1 MPSDTPLDLN
11 NVDPAV
17 WRVRAGETIYGPYTL
32 GQMKVF
38 TSEGRIA
45 SHTMV
50 CKGDMAAFKRAA
62 ETPEIAEILSKRP
75 AQAEGEQGE
84 ATLTNYVVVAQAEG
98 ANPSAV
104 TATLNTLGRF
114 VEAAPGVFI
123 LRSQERLAK
132 IRDRLGSFSGVHDR
146 FVIVDAD
153 HSRLAWL
160 GLDPDTDAHI
170 RSVWNQDIS

>member
-11 NVDPAV
+11 NIDPAI
-17 WRVRAGETIYGPYTL
+17 WRVRAGETTYGPYTL

-38 TSEGRIA
+38 TEEGRIA

-50 CKGDMAAFKRAA
+50 CKGDMAAFQRAA
-62 ETPEIAEILSKRP
+62 ETPEIAKVLSARP
-75 AQAEGEQGE
+75 EVTAPIEK
-84 ATLTNYVVVAQAEG
+84 TLTNYVVIAQFENS
-98 ANPSAV
+98 NPSAV

-123 LRSQERLAK
+123 LRSQERIAK
-132 IRDRLGSFSGVHDR
+132 IRDTLGSFSSTTDR

-153 HSRLAWL
+153 RSRLAWL

-170 RSVWNQDIS
+170 RSVWNQDIT

>member
-38 TSEGRIA
+38 TTEGRIA

-50 CKGDMAAFKRAA
+50 CKGELSAFQRAA
-62 ETPEIAEILSKRP
+62 ETPQIAEILSSHP
-75 AQAEGEQGE
+75 ASDEPDEK
-84 ATLTNYVVVAQAEG
+84 TLTNYVVIAQAEG
-98 ANPSAV
+98 PNPSAV

-123 LRSQERLAK
+123 LRSEERIAK
-132 IRDRLGSFSGVHDR
+132 IRDRLGSFSGASDR

-153 HSRLAWL
+153 RSRLAWL

-170 RSVWNQDIS
+170 RSVWNQDIT